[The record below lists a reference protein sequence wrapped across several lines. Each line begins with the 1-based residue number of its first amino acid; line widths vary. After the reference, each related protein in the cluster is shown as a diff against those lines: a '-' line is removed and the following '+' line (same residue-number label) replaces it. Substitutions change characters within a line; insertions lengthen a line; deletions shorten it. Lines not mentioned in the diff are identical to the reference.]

1 LALTILFCSPRS
13 GPTVANN
20 NVFGCICFF
29 LFLSAWVADKESHV
43 NFGLNPAMLNPKRTT
58 RTQIGLSRRLGPKW
72 LEPKWLRSTKSFYKV
87 TKNIPVVIDKVDSHL
102 LQCHGRRA

>member
-1 LALTILFCSPRS
+1 MCS
-13 GPTVANN
+13 V
-20 NVFGCICFF
+20 VFCFF

-43 NFGLNPAMLNPKRTT
+43 NFGLNPAMLNPKRTA
-58 RTQIGLSRRLGPKW
+58 RTKIGLSRRLGPKW